1 MNSFW
6 LPLFLTLGVQ
16 ILVSGAS
23 LTVAVLAPLVG
34 PDLGVPTAG
43 VGYYVAALYGI
54 AAVAGLASGGLIQR
68 LGALGTMQVTLCSGA
83 VGQLLLAIGTPWS
96 VALAAVA
103 CGISLGPTT
112 PASSAILVGN
122 TQTANRNLVF
132 SLKQTGVPGGFM
144 LAALSMPPLALALG
158 WRGAAVVAACVLFA
172 AALAL
177 TPWCQQFASGRTNVR
192 PAFSL
197 RAQFVEPLQR
207 LWAVKELRRLGLA
220 SAAFSGLQGSL
231 AGFLVAFLVHD
242 TALDLVAAAGVLAA
256 AQAAGVVCRVVW
268 GLVADKSGRP
278 DRVLGLLGLAMAGL
292 GAFVGLAAP
301 SLSYPVLLL
310 ACILFGATAMSWN
323 GVYLGEVARI
333 APPDRVGEATGAI
346 GLFTFGGVALMPGL
360 FASIVLLSDSYALAY
375 TIAALAPA
383 AFGTALLR
391 AARTKGIGAS

>member
-1 MNSFW
+1 VSAFW
-6 LPLFLTLGVQ
+6 LPLSLTLGVQ

-23 LTVAVLAPLVG
+23 LSVAVLAPLVG

-43 VGYYVAALYGI
+43 VGYYIAALYGI

-83 VGQLLLAIGTPWS
+83 AGQLLLAIGTPWS

-122 TQTANRNLVF
+122 TQSANRNLVF

-158 WRGAAVVAACVLFA
+158 WRSAAAVAACVLLA
-172 AALAL
+172 AALGL
-177 TPWCQQFASGRTNVR
+177 SPWRERFASGRTAVR
-192 PAFSL
+192 PALSL
-197 RAQFVEPLQR
+197 RAQFAEPLHR
-207 LWAVKELRRLGLA
+207 LWAVPELRRLGLA

-242 TALDLVAAAGVLAA
+242 AALDLVAAAGVLAA

-268 GLVADKSGRP
+268 GSVADRTGRP
-278 DRVLGLLGLAMAGL
+278 DRVLGLLGLAMAAL
-292 GAFVGLAAP
+292 GAFVGFAAP
-301 SLSYPVLLL
+301 ALGYPALLL

-346 GLFTFGGVALMPGL
+346 GLFTFGGVALVPGA
-360 FASIVLLSDSYALAY
+360 FASIVLASDSYALAY
-375 TIAALAPA
+375 AIAAIAPA
-383 AFGTALLR
+383 VFGTALLR
-391 AARTKGIGAS
+391 ASRAKGIGA